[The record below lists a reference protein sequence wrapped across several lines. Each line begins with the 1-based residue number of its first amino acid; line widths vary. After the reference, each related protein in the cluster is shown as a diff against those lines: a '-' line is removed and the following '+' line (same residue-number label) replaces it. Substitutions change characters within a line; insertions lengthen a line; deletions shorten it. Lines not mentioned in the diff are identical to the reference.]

1 MKIIIVGCGRN
12 GSGLAQSLS
21 KAGHAITVIDSNASA
36 FSQLGPDFKGKT
48 IEGIGF
54 DRDILTLAKIDRT
67 DALAAFTSSDES
79 NAVIARIAREIYH
92 VPKVVARLYDRD
104 KAEIYKQLGI
114 QTLSST
120 TWGIKRASDLLTH
133 TPLDAVFSFGN
144 GDVELVKIEVPSV
157 IAGRKVNDLTVL
169 GDIHVVAI
177 ERGNKTILPTSGTV
191 FQRRDILYIAA
202 AISSGG
208 QLKKLLGLSDGKVV

>member
-12 GSGLAQSLS
+12 GAGLALALS
-21 KAGHAITVIDSNASA
+21 KAGHAITVIDTNAAA
-36 FSQLGPDFKGKT
+36 FAKLGDHFSGKT

-54 DRDILTLAKIDRT
+54 DQDILTQAKIEKS

-92 VPKVVARLYDRD
+92 VPKVVARLYDRG

-120 TWGIKRASDLLTH
+120 TWGIKRAADLLTY
-133 TPLDAVFSFGN
+133 TPLDAVYSFGN
-144 GDVELVKIEVPSV
+144 GDVELVKIEVPSL

-177 ERGNKTILPTSGTV
+177 ERGNKTLLPTGGTV
-191 FQRRDILYIAA
+191 FQRRDILYVAA
-202 AISSGG
+202 AISAGG
-208 QLKKLLGLSDGKVV
+208 QLKKLLGLSDGKVM

>member
-12 GSGLAQSLS
+12 GSGLAQALS
-21 KAGHAITVIDSNASA
+21 KAGHAVTVIDSNAAA
-36 FSQLGPDFKGKT
+36 FAALGAGFKGKT
-48 IEGIGF
+48 VEGIGF
-54 DRDILTLAKIDRT
+54 DKEVLAQAKIDRA
-67 DALAAFTSSDES
+67 DALAAFTASDES
-79 NAVIARIAREIYH
+79 NAVIARMAREIYH
-92 VPKVVARLYDRD
+92 VPKVVARLYDRE

-120 TWGIKRASDLLTH
+120 TWGIKRAADLLTY
-133 TPLDAVFSFGN
+133 TPLDAVFSFGE

-177 ERGNKTILPTSGTV
+177 ERGSKTILPTAGTV

-208 QLKKLLGLSDGKVV
+208 QLKKLLGLAIEK